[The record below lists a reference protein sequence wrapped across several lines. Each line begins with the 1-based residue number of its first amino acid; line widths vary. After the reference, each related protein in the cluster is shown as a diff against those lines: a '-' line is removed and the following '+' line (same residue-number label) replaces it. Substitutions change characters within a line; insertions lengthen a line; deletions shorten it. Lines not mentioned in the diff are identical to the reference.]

1 MLKKNFNLGLF
12 WMCVLGAFV
21 TMPMSGPAQPLYS
34 APVKL
39 GWNPPNDPNVKGY
52 VIYYGLTNQ
61 PATNRIVVGTNLTVT
76 VTNMLAARTYS
87 LYAVSYNAF
96 NVESLPSNG
105 LLITP
110 PAISGVKLQQQ
121 ANRSMR
127 LDVRAA
133 AGTVC
138 GVQFSPNMK
147 PGSWR
152 TLTNVTADSVGAMIL
167 QDATAGLVPQRFYRV
182 ALSAQPL
189 LSAINIM
196 MRLDGRVVLSLTAP
210 PLTVCRIEYVTK
222 STSTSWRYL
231 TTLTADADGNIS
243 FVDNDASSVTSRFYR
258 AVIQ

>member
-1 MLKKNFNLGLF
+1 
-12 WMCVLGAFV
+12 MCCFAALIA
-21 TMPMSGPAQPLYS
+21 MPMNAAAQLYS

-61 PATNRIVVGTNLTVT
+61 PATNRVVVGTNLTVT
-76 VTNMLAARTYS
+76 LTNMLAARSYN

-105 LLITP
+105 LVITP
-110 PAISGVKLQQQ
+110 PAISAIKLQQQ
-121 ANRSMR
+121 PSRAMN
-127 LDVRAA
+127 LDFRAA

-152 TLTNVTADSVGAMIL
+152 TLTNVTANSIGAMIL

-182 ALSAQPL
+182 ALAAQPL
-189 LSAINIM
+189 LSAISIIK
-196 MRLDGRVVLSLTAP
+196 RTDGRIALSLTAP
-210 PLTVCRIEYVTK
+210 PFTNIRLEYVTK
-222 STSTSWRYL
+222 STSTNWRLL
-231 TTLTADADGNIS
+231 TNTSADADGNIS
-243 FVDNDASSVTSRFYR
+243 FVDQDAINADSRFYR
-258 AVIQ
+258 AVMQ